1 MKKIAIILLAC
12 ICLLVIVLAGYSYTY
27 LIDINNL
34 YRLKYG
40 VKIVP
45 VIEELCVIEG
55 HVAEGTDYLYF
66 PELINMKGIVE
77 NSILIYIPPLRTTTL
92 GNEVNYTDV
101 FLLTGYI
108 TIQGDP

>member
-1 MKKIAIILLAC
+1 MKKITIILLAC
-12 ICLLVIVLAGYSYTY
+12 ICLLVVALAGYSHTY

-34 YRLKYG
+34 YKLRCGIK
-40 VKIVP
+40 VVP

-55 HVAEGTDYLYF
+55 IDYLYF
-66 PELINMKGIVE
+66 PELINMKGMVE
-77 NSILIYIPPLRTTTL
+77 NSILIYVPPLKATAL

-101 FLLTGYI
+101 FMLTGYI